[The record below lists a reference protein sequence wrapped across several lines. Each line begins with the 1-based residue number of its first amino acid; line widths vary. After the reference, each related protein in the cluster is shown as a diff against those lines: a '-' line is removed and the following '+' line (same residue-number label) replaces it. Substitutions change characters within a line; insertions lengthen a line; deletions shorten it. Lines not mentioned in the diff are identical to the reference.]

1 MFATAQ
7 IKEHMEVVGS
17 DGAHVGTV
25 DHMEG
30 DDKINLTRRDA
41 ADRQHHYLAVHLVDH
56 VDDKVHLKIGSDQA
70 PSQFL

>member
-30 DDKINLTRRDA
+30 DEKIKLATSEIRPTSITTIWRCTLSIMSTTR
-41 ADRQHHYLAVHLVDH
+41 
-56 VDDKVHLKIGSDQA
+56 ST
-70 PSQFL
+70 